1 MLGLYVCYT
10 DNYLSNRLYMVYLY
24 YKKEI
29 IRRWWNYGVTHISEE
44 FKLLKSMF
52 DFRVAEYKARE
63 GKRFDRKEAAR
74 RTGLSL
80 SHLSGVFNGKQFTST
95 ENLFIIAKM
104 LGCKVDDLYNYEEE

>member
-1 MLGLYVCYT
+1 
-10 DNYLSNRLYMVYLY
+10 MVYLY
-24 YKKEI
+24 YKQEI
-29 IRRWWNYGVTHISEE
+29 IRRWWNNGVTIVSEDYT
-44 FKLLKSMF
+44 LLKPLF

-95 ENLFIIAKM
+95 ENLFILASL